1 MAESVIGVLIGLEAV
16 TIVVILTITLDEELT
31 KGYQ

>member
-1 MAESVIGVLIGLEAV
+1 MAESVIDVLIGLEAV